1 MALTDLQTGLVALG
15 AAGIVGVVLY
25 NKWQERKHR
34 RHAERVFGRD
44 HADVL
49 IDGAPERKEPVAG
62 AADAEPVAAP
72 GAADAAAAVLPAPE
86 FGLSDERTEAVI
98 AVTLSEP
105 LPGGELARRIAPL
118 FDAVNKPIRWYV
130 LDEQQ
135 RMWQELT
142 PQCALRAGEL
152 RAVLQLA
159 DRRGALDAGGF
170 DAFMQGLKQIADRF
184 LAVVDYPV
192 RSELLQRSAALDEF
206 CASVD
211 VVIGVNV
218 VSGSTAFAGTK
229 LRGLL
234 EAAGMRLAGDGAFHM
249 CDEDGATQFTLANI
263 EPELFDT
270 DSLKNLS
277 TQGLTLALDLPRVG
291 QGPQVFDRMI
301 AVAQQIAAALQG
313 SVVDDNR
320 NLLNEASLAVIR
332 KQIAEFQGRMI
343 AYGIVPGSAVAGR
356 LFS

>member
-1 MALTDLQTGLVALG
+1 MALTDLQTGLIALG
-15 AAGIVGVVLY
+15 AAGIAGVLVY

-34 RHAERVFGRD
+34 RHAEKVFGRD

-49 IDGAPERKEPVAG
+49 IDGAPERREPVLGDAG
-62 AADAEPVAAP
+62 DAAVE
-72 GAADAAAAVLPAPE
+72 AAAAPAAAEPALPVPE
-86 FGLSDERTEAVI
+86 FDLADAKTETVV

-105 LPGGELARRIAPL
+105 LPGGELVRRIAPL
-118 FDAVNKPIRWYV
+118 FEPAHKPVRWYV
-130 LDEQQ
+130 LDESA
-135 RMWQELT
+135 RTWQELT

-159 DRRGALDAGGF
+159 DRSGALDAAEF

-192 RSELLQRSAALDEF
+192 RSELLQRATALDEF

-234 EAAGMRLAGDGAFHM
+234 EAAGMKLAGDGAFHM
-249 CDEDGATQFTLANI
+249 CDDVGATQFTLANI
-263 EPELFDT
+263 EPELFDA
-270 DSLKNLS
+270 DGLKNLS
-277 TQGLTLALDLPRVG
+277 TQGLTLALDLPRVA

-301 AVAQQIAAALQG
+301 AVAQQIVQALHG
-313 SVVDDNR
+313 SLVDDNR
-320 NLLNEASLAVIR
+320 NVLNEASLSLIR

-343 AYGIVPGSAVAGR
+343 AYGIMPGSVVAAR